1 MEASMRVALYLR
13 VSTAEQNTLN
23 QEAELLQACA
33 RHDWEVVKIFN
44 DAGISGAKGRDKR
57 PAFDALH
64 KAIARRE
71 FDLVAA
77 WSVDRLGRSL
87 IDLISFLSDIHG
99 AGIGL
104 YLHQQGLDTTTS
116 SGRAMFGMLGVFAEF
131 ERAIIRERTVAG
143 LRRAVMSGKRLGRPR
158 LAEKKEIAVRASLAR
173 GNGVVKTAKM
183 LGVGV
188 GTILR
193 IKNEASQ

>member
-1 MEASMRVALYLR
+1 MRVALYLR

-23 QEAELLQACA
+23 QEAELLQTCA

-64 KAIARRE
+64 KAVARRE

-87 IDLISFLSDIHG
+87 IDLISFLSDIHS

-143 LRRAVMSGKRLGRPR
+143 LRRAVASGKRLGRPQ
-158 LAEKKEIAVRASLAR
+158 LADDKTAAVRAAIASGA
-173 GNGVVKTAKM
+173 GVVKISRT

-188 GTILR
+188 GTVLR
-193 IKNEASQ
+193 IKREMSSAA

>member
-1 MEASMRVALYLR
+1 
-13 VSTAEQNTLN
+13 
-23 QEAELLQACA
+23 
-33 RHDWEVVKIFN
+33 
-44 DAGISGAKGRDKR
+44 
-57 PAFDALH
+57 
-64 KAIARRE
+64 
-71 FDLVAA
+71 
-77 WSVDRLGRSL
+77 L
-87 IDLISFLSDIHG
+87 IDLVSFLSDIHA
-99 AGIGL
+99 AGVGL
-104 YLHQQGLDTTTS
+104 YLHQQGLNTTTS

-131 ERAIIRERTVAG
+131 ERAMISERTVAG
-143 LRRAVMSGKRLGRPR
+143 LRRAVMRGKRLGRPR